1 MKYYYLLV
9 LSLSSLFLSCE
20 DTLRMI
26 PENSVTFENAFENE
40 HEIEIGLL
48 SVERYV
54 RKGLYVVTSPTDYG
68 EYTDSRG
75 SRDAGLLRENS
86 PGTYMFTWFPYY
98 DIIAM
103 ANVVLP
109 YIDKVKMSQERRD
122 FYKGQVYFT
131 KALAYS
137 ELGRKWGNCPIIRD
151 EVEYKPIGSSSWVEV
166 IDYAIELAQEAANLL
181 PEYPNLTDYKGNAIT
196 YKSTPSKGAAQA
208 LLAHLCAWKAG
219 CKYMAQPE
227 EATYDERALW
237 VKADSVCTALIMSGV
252 YGLANS
258 PEKICTS
265 TLVGG
270 DPESIYEIVL
280 RDCWD
285 ELESEDPISVHDLSY
300 CFGRYY
306 QTWPVIPGEEAF
318 HAVHPCLYQLLGFV
332 CRLAVRDPRVL
343 RQLLKVVERHIS
355 HDRQLVVG
363 ACDRGVEL
371 GAVLKY
377 EQIISALG
385 STHLISTR
393 KIRTPRDLDPHAL
406 IGGKSRDLRHRRFRY
421 RAEVYA
427 RKRIIGAC
435 RPLHRVVRPHDLSL
449 GGHDHGGLLYA
460 AHRFGHKVTYRRTF
474 LFAYPECGLT
484 AHEKICGGDRNTVD
498 YKEDQRR
505 GKGGNIGQR
514 RDKGNSRKKHSAC
527 GNAYEQRQIFGRAF
541 FGFGH
546 FSTVPF
552 VLRDIILHRHGHCCR
567 RHGDRRS
574 CAAAE

>member
-137 ELGRKWGNCPIIRD
+137 ELGRKWGNCPIILD

-306 QTWPVIPGEEAF
+306 QTWPVIPGEEAGD
-318 HAVHPCLYQLLGFV
+318 LWMRSWKILSTSV
-332 CRLAVRDPRVL
+332 CKMYP
-343 RQLLKVVERHIS
+343 Q
-355 HDRQLVVG
+355 
-363 ACDRGVEL
+363 
-371 GAVLKY
+371 
-377 EQIISALG
+377 
-385 STHLISTR
+385 
-393 KIRTPRDLDPHAL
+393 
-406 IGGKSRDLRHRRFRY
+406 
-421 RAEVYA
+421 
-427 RKRIIGAC
+427 RIIGKDTIT
-435 RPLHRVVRPHDLSL
+435 DLRKDAYFYKVDSMAN
-449 GGHDHGGLLYA
+449 DTLLDITEGY
-460 AHRFGHKVTYRRTF
+460 
-474 LFAYPECGLT
+474 AYPQKYRLT
-484 AHEKICGGDRNTVD
+484 RLATSGWQAGRFINF
-498 YKEDQRR
+498 DQNRIVFR
-505 GKGGNIGQR
+505 L
-514 RDKGNSRKKHSAC
+514 A
-527 GNAYEQRQIFGRAF
+527 
-541 FGFGH
+541 
-546 FSTVPF
+546 
-552 VLRDIILHRHGHCCR
+552 DIILLRAECR
-567 RHGDRRS
+567 VRLGNNEGAIADLNTIRERADAELYNSSEYGGDLRYAIFKEREKELLMEGCRWYDVIRNGYYKTELYGGFRNVS
-574 CAAAE
+574 EQDILDGVFFNAVDDNEFSNNPLARQNTYWLKRM